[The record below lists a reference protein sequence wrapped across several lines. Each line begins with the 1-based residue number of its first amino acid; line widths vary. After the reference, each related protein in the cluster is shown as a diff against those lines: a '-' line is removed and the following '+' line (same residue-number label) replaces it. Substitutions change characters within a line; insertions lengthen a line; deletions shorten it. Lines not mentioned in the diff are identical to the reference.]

1 MNPSGSLCKAIA
13 RQVCRPMERKALVGT
28 WWWCSTLSGSAEG
41 SEDEGVCGRED
52 ARSPLGMC

>member
-28 WWWCSTLSGSAEG
+28 WWWCSILSGSSEW
-41 SEDEGVCGRED
+41 SEDEGVCCDED
-52 ARSPLGMC
+52 ARWSLVVC